1 MSTWGRIKAKIVPPK
16 TAEDEEQTESYFIP
30 GALVTVLFFLWG
42 FSYGLLDTLNK
53 HFQNT
58 LGITTTETTYMQ
70 VAYFGA
76 YFVISPIA
84 GLILKRIG
92 YKKTIIL
99 GLLLY
104 VLGAFCFYP
113 AAMNQVYG
121 GFVGALFTIASGLAI
136 LENCAN
142 TYIAIIGSRRWASL
156 RINLSQG
163 FNGIGTTISPIIASY
178 AFFGGDEGQTGNL
191 ESVKWTYVGVGC
203 GVFLI
208 AIVFC
213 FARIPEFDEEAQMKA
228 EAAATGEVVRRAS
241 MKSPHLW
248 LGAITQFIYTGN
260 QVAIASMFI
269 YYATIVG
276 DYSDSFSSQLLA
288 LGQMCFTIG
297 RFVGVILMRWFRA
310 DHLLAFYSVGA
321 IIATVCAIAVNTREA
336 TYTLMVILFFESIMF
351 PTNFALA
358 TRDLGRNY
366 KYGAP
371 ILIMGVA
378 GGALFPSM
386 MALTKDHK
394 NIHLAFLI
402 PLAGFVVEF
411 LYALFGSKW
420 VKYAED
426 GNEKEQIDKE
436 NNSAELDKE
445 IATSSDDKN
454 SITYAK

>member
-1 MSTWGRIKAKIVPPK
+1 MGLWDRILAKIVPPK
-16 TAEDEEQTESYFIP
+16 TVEDEEQTESYFIP
-30 GALVTVLFFLWG
+30 GALVTTLFFLWG

-53 HFQNT
+53 HFQNV

-84 GLILKRIG
+84 GVILKRIG

-104 VLGAFCFYP
+104 VLGSLCFYP
-113 AAMNQVYG
+113 AAVNESYG
-121 GFVGALFTIASGLAI
+121 GFVGSLFTIASGLAM

-142 TYIAIIGSRRWASL
+142 TYITIIGSRRWASL

-178 AFFGGDEGQTGNL
+178 AFFGGDEEATGNL
-191 ESVKWTYVGVGC
+191 DSVKWTYVGVGC
-203 GVFLI
+203 GVFCI
-208 AIVFC
+208 AILFC
-213 FARIPEFDEEAQMKA
+213 FARIPEFDEEAQMRA
-228 EAAATGEVVRRAS
+228 ESEATGEVVRRAS

-260 QVAIASMFI
+260 QVAIASMYI

-276 DYSDSFSSQLLA
+276 GYTDSFGSQLLA

-310 DHLLAFYSVGA
+310 DHLLAAYSVCA
-321 IIATVCAIAVNTREA
+321 IIATICAVTVHTQQS

-351 PTNFALA
+351 PTNFALG

-378 GGALFPSM
+378 GGALFPTL
-386 MALTKDHK
+386 MALTKDNR
-394 NIHLAFLI
+394 NIHLAFVI
-402 PLAGFVVEF
+402 PLVGFVIEF
-411 LYALFGSKW
+411 CYALFGSRW
-420 VKYAED
+420 IIYVDEED
-426 GNEKEQIDKE
+426 DQPSAIDKDKGS
-436 NNSAELDKE
+436 SAELE
-445 IATSSDDKN
+445 AAADKN
-454 SITYAK
+454 SITYAEQAK

>member
-1 MSTWGRIKAKIVPPK
+1 MLAKIVPPK
-16 TAEDEEQTESYFIP
+16 TVEDEQQTESYFIP

-53 HFQNT
+53 HFQDV

-104 VLGAFCFYP
+104 VLGALCFYP
-113 AAMNQVYG
+113 AATNEVYG
-121 GFVGALFTIASGLAI
+121 GFVGALFTIASGLAM

-142 TYIAIIGSRRWASL
+142 TYIAIIGSRRWAPL
-156 RINLSQG
+156 RINISQG

-178 AFFGGDEGQTGNL
+178 AFFGGDESATGNL

-203 GVFLI
+203 GVFCI
-208 AIVFC
+208 AIIFC

-228 EAAATGEVVRRAS
+228 EAEAMGEVVRRAS

-248 LGAITQFIYTGN
+248 LGAFTQFIYTGN

-269 YYATIVG
+269 YYGTIVG
-276 DYSDSFSSQLLA
+276 EYSNSFSSQLLA

-297 RFVGVILMRWFRA
+297 RFIGALLMRWFPA
-310 DHLLAFYSVGA
+310 EKLLAFYSVGA
-321 IIATVCAIAVNTREA
+321 IIATICAIAVNTREA

-351 PTNFALA
+351 PTNFALG

-371 ILIMGVA
+371 IMIMGVA
-378 GGALFPSM
+378 GGALFPTL
-386 MALTKDHK
+386 MALTKDHR
-394 NIHLAFLI
+394 NIHLAFII
-402 PLAGFVVEF
+402 PLAGFVIEF
-411 LYALFGSKW
+411 LYAVFGSKW
-420 VKYAED
+420 VIYVKED
-426 GNEKEQIDKE
+426 QEQDKE
-436 NNSAELDKE
+436 ANSDELDKE
-445 IATSSDDKN
+445 PSDNKN
-454 SITYAK
+454 SITYPEQAK

>member
-1 MSTWGRIKAKIVPPK
+1 MLAKILPPK

-30 GALVTVLFFLWG
+30 GALVTTLFFLWG

-53 HFQNT
+53 HFQEA

-84 GLILKRIG
+84 SVILKRLG

-104 VLGAFCFYP
+104 VLGALCFYP
-113 AAMNQVYG
+113 SATNGVYG
-121 GFVGALFTIASGLAI
+121 GFVGSLFTIASGLTI

-163 FNGIGTTISPIIASY
+163 FNGIGTTISPIIAAY
-178 AFFGGDEGQTGNL
+178 AFFNGDDSQVDNL
-191 ESVKWTYVGVGC
+191 DSVKWCYVGVGC
-203 GVFLI
+203 GVFCI
-208 AIVFC
+208 AIIFC
-213 FARIPEFDEEAQMKA
+213 FARIPEFDEEAQMRA
-228 EAAATGEVVRRAS
+228 EAQATGTAVRRAS

-269 YYATIVG
+269 FYAADVG
-276 DYSDSFSSQLLA
+276 GYASSYGSLLLA

-297 RFVGVILMRWFRA
+297 RFIGAALMRWFRA
-310 DHLLAFYSVGA
+310 DYLLAFYSVGA
-321 IIATVCAIAVNTREA
+321 IIATICAVAVHTREA
-336 TYTLMVILFFESIMF
+336 TYSLMVILFFESIMF
-351 PTNFALA
+351 PTNFALG

-378 GGALFPSM
+378 GGALFPTL
-386 MALTKDHK
+386 MALTRD
-394 NIHLAFLI
+394 NRDIHLAFVI
-402 PLAGFVVEF
+402 PLCGFVIQF
-411 LYALFGSKW
+411 LYAVFGSKW
-420 VKYAED
+420 VIYVDED
-426 GNEKEQIDKE
+426 DTDKE
-436 NNSAELDKE
+436 ANSADLDK
-445 IATSSDDKN
+445 AVDKN
-454 SITYAK
+454 SITYADDTK